1 MELSEIKNEV
11 KKIALDGGAKIVG
24 IGSRERLSKAPPSAD
39 MDYLLPGAQS
49 CIIWAEP
56 IPMEVLKNWLSKKER
71 WSYRANLRNSYKT
84 SWIIAKEISKLI
96 KNNSKYKAVPVPP
109 NAGYRDYGLKV
120 KAKLTIGRLL
130 LWLKIGKKLYTS
142 QAAKTFGHTPR
153 PQFSLRYGAVAA
165 GVGRLAW
172 GGFLMTKEYGS
183 VVHLGGAITTA
194 PLEADPLVEE
204 NPCNKC
210 RTCWQACPTGLFS
223 SEEPETPVIIAGRE
237 EVYAKRNSYA
247 RCFFGCGGLAG
258 LGAGKPS
265 YSTWTPD
272 HTCMK
277 EIPEEQMLDEQWRYD
292 YLWKIF
298 FDKSTP
304 AMQRKWNRTTINQFM
319 IQGIKNNVGHPKIR
333 AEDTHPTCGVCQ
345 AVCVADPKQRKEM
358 LNLLKTGGMMFV
370 DDEFREYIKR
380 VDEAGNE
387 VIYYPPSEEEYAKNK

>member
-1 MELSEIKNEV
+1 MELSELKEGV
-11 KKIALDGGAKIVG
+11 KQIALDASAKIVG
-24 IGSRERLSKAPPSAD
+24 IGTRERLAEAPPSGD
-39 MDYLLPGAQS
+39 MEYLLPGAQS

-56 IPMEVLKNWLSKKER
+56 IPMDVLKNWLSKKER

-84 SWIIAKEISKLI
+84 SWRVATEISKFI
-96 KNNSKYKAVPVPP
+96 KKNSKYKAVPVAP
-109 NAGYRDYGLKV
+109 NAGYRDYGFKMRT
-120 KAKLTIGRLL
+120 KLRIGRLL
-130 LWLKIGKKLYTS
+130 LWLKIGKRLYAN
-142 QAAKTFGHTPR
+142 QAAKTFGETAR
-153 PQFSLRYGAVAA
+153 PGFSLRYGAVAA
-165 GVGRLAW
+165 GIGRLGW
-172 GGFLMTKEYGS
+172 GGFLMTKDYGS

-210 RTCWQACPTGLFS
+210 RTCWNACPTGLFS
-223 SEEPETPVIIAGRE
+223 SEEPEAPVIIGGRE

-247 RCFFGCGGLAG
+247 RCYFGCGGLAG
-258 LGAGKPS
+258 LGAEKTWT
-265 YSTWTPD
+265 TWTPD

-277 EIPEEQMLDEQWRYD
+277 EYSEEQMLNPQWRKD
-292 YLWKIF
+292 YIWKIL

-304 AMQRKWNRTTINQFM
+304 AMQRKWNRTTLNQFM
-319 IQGIKNNVGHPKIR
+319 IQGIRNNVGHPKIHV
-333 AEDTHPTCGVCQ
+333 EETHPTCGVCQ

-380 VDEAGNE
+380 VDEAGKE